1 MEIIAPIMIGLATT
15 AITALLGA
23 FIRRFH
29 FGTKSDAVMAEMKEE
44 LSELGKGQKVIFK
57 LLTARDGKTNGE
69 LKEALHLYNEYMQ
82 EK

>member
-29 FGTKSDAVMAEMKEE
+29 FGTKSDAVMAEMKEK
-44 LSELGKGQKVIFK
+44 LSEL
-57 LLTARDGKTNGE
+57 LLFFMME
-69 LKEALHLYNEYMQ
+69 H
-82 EK
+82 